1 MKKVYKKPAIQEME
15 VQPQR
20 IICQSPPSVTS
31 VQNDEGFTFKSAGL
45 DDTDD
50 DM

>member
-1 MKKVYKKPAIQEME
+1 MKKVYKKPAIQKME

-20 IICQSPPSVTS
+20 IICQSTTGVRSVK
-31 VQNDEGFTFKSAGL
+31 NDEGFTFKSAGL
-45 DDTDD
+45 DNTAD

>member
-20 IICQSPPSVTS
+20 IICQSPAAVTG
-31 VQNDEGFTFKSAGL
+31 VQNDERFIFESAGL
-45 DDTDD
+45 DGTAD